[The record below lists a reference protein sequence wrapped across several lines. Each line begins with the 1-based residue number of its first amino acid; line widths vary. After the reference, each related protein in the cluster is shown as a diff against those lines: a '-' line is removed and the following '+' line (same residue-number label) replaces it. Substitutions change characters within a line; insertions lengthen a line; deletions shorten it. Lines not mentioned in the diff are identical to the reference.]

1 MVARDDLTATG
12 LLLSLWHLT
21 SKPKVRTLPRE
32 EGEKEGQ
39 KEEEVEEVVQIG
51 LYTPW
56 LPAVASCKHQE
67 ARCPSCTQMPAYQSS
82 WLVGKEAT
90 EPVTGA

>member
-51 LYTPW
+51 LYTPCSQQW
-56 LPAVASCKHQE
+56 LHASIRRQDAHPAPRCQPTSLAGSW
-67 ARCPSCTQMPAYQSS
+67 ARKQLSQ
-82 WLVGKEAT
+82 
-90 EPVTGA
+90 